1 MIALTPDARR
11 QVRALRDHYQ
21 ELERIEAVRGL
32 RRSLVAAWEKIVA
45 NPAAGLSAP
54 RPYPQLARPGRA
66 WIKAGRY
73 WIAYSTNVPVVIVG
87 VFYETA
93 DIPRRMSGR

>member
-1 MIALTPDARR
+1 MIAFTPEARR

-21 ELERIEAVRGL
+21 ERDRAKAVRGL
-32 RRSLVAAWEKIVA
+32 RTSLATAWEKIVA
-45 NPAAGLSAP
+45 DPAAGLTAP
-54 RPYPQLARPGRA
+54 RPYPHLARPGRL

-73 WIAYSTNVPVVIVG
+73 WIAYDPIMPVIVG

-93 DIPRRMSGR
+93 DIPGRV